1 MITCARALSCEGMK
15 NLLRKHND
23 LLPRHT
29 FISIL
34 PETMRKNENGVN
46 WPANSDRWL
55 SMFFEDIRPE
65 HLPLL
70 PILED
75 QFGRNLV
82 KFNETHADAIVNFL
96 DQCHSRP
103 EPETLYTNCV
113 AGISRSGAIASF
125 AVEVFNLDRHA
136 FHKEN
141 PQILPNNLVLYL
153 LRERW
158 QLRLAG
164 KIVS

>member
-1 MITCARALSCEGMK
+1 MITAARALSCEGMK
-15 NLLRKHND
+15 NLLRKQPE
-23 LLPRHT
+23 LLPHHT
-29 FISIL
+29 FISVL
-34 PETMRKNENGVN
+34 PDTMRKEETGLT
-46 WPANSDRWL
+46 WPQNSERWL

-75 QFGRNLV
+75 QFGKNLV
-82 KFNETHADAIVNFL
+82 RFNETHADAIVTFL
-96 DQCHSRP
+96 ENCHARP
-103 EPETLYTNCV
+103 EQEILYTNCV

-125 AVEVFNLDRHA
+125 AVEVFNLDRKA
-136 FHKEN
+136 FHREN

-158 QLRLAG
+158 SLRQNAA
-164 KIVS
+164 KP